1 MCLKMQYFSTYN
13 SPIGEIILKSNGKA
27 LSGLFFVG
35 QKYFNAH
42 NVGEQKSL
50 PIFEETH
57 KWLDVYFSGRQP
69 NFTPPLSL
77 PEASPFR
84 KRVWQILLTI
94 PFGKTVTYGE
104 IAKEIES
111 ETGRR
116 ASAQAVGGAVG
127 HNPIGIIVPCHRV
140 VGSNGALI
148 GYAGGLDKKAAL
160 LKIERK

>member
-1 MCLKMQYFSTYN
+1 MLIGLSFTGKN
-13 SPIGEIILKSNGKA
+13 SKTDVGTVENCELEIFKLTK
-27 LSGLFFVG
+27 
-35 QKYFNAH
+35 
-42 NVGEQKSL
+42 
-50 PIFEETH
+50 
-57 KWLDVYFSGRQP
+57 KWLDVYFLGRQP
-69 NFTPPLSL
+69 SFTPPLSL

-127 HNPIGIIVPCHRV
+127 SNPIGIIVPCHRV

-148 GYAGGLDKKAAL
+148 GYAGGLDKKVAL
-160 LKIERK
+160 LNIERNSFVK